1 MKGKTAIVAAGIIC
15 ILTASTALAQ
25 MSDKDKV
32 ALIAKGKYLVNLA
45 GCNHCHSPKVMAPQ
59 GPVVDETRPLS
70 GTPSTMPVALPAE
83 GMLAPDKWGIA
94 TTMDLTAWA
103 GPWGVSFA
111 RNLTPDKETGLGSWT
126 EAMFI
131 KALRTGKDMG
141 EGRPILPPMPWEDI
155 GHSTDSDLHAIFAYL
170 QSLKPIKNA
179 VHDPIPPPAAPGG
192 GH

>member
-1 MKGKTAIVAAGIIC
+1 MIGKSTIVTAGLLCALAV
-15 ILTASTALAQ
+15 STAFAQ
-25 MSDKDKV
+25 TKDSKMI
-32 ALIAKGKYLVNLA
+32 ALIAKGKYLVNLG
-45 GCNHCHSPKVMAPQ
+45 GCNHCHSPKVMTPQ

-70 GTPSTMPVALPAE
+70 GSPAGMPVALPPD

-94 TTMDLTAWA
+94 TSMDLTAWA
-103 GPWGVSFA
+103 GPWGVSFS

-141 EGRPILPPMPWEDI
+141 VGRPILPPMPWEDI
-155 GHSTDSDLHAIFAYL
+155 GHSTDGDLKAIFAYL

-179 VHDPIPPPAAPGG
+179 IHDPIPPAAAPGG